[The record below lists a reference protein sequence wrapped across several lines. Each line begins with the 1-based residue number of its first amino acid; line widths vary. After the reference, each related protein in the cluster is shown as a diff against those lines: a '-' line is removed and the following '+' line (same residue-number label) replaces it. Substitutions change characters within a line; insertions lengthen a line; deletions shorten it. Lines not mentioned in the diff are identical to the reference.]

1 MHNLKGEG
9 IMKLK
14 IFLSTIIVLAF
25 LGVADSSYALYQHY
39 APPETSS
46 CDVNETI
53 SCTAINQSDYSVL
66 LGMPVAGLG
75 MAGYALISALAVA
88 MMVQFRKLLAGWL
101 LLAVTIVALIFSL
114 WLTWIEVFIL
124 KAVCPLC
131 VLSLLAITAITV
143 LALLVSLLSRRET
156 VDA

>member
-1 MHNLKGEG
+1 M
-9 IMKLK
+9 
-14 IFLSTIIVLAF
+14 LAF

-75 MAGYALISALAVA
+75 MAGYALISAPPAPSW
-88 MMVQFRKLLAGWL
+88 REPGR
-101 LLAVTIVALIFSL
+101 
-114 WLTWIEVFIL
+114 IL
-124 KAVCPLC
+124 RSGFWPSTCWPAPRN
-131 VLSLLAITAITV
+131 LSLPPNWPGSW
-143 LALLVSLLSRRET
+143 VSRP
-156 VDA
+156 

>member
-1 MHNLKGEG
+1 
-9 IMKLK
+9 MKLK

-53 SCTAINQSDYSVL
+53 SCTAINQSEYSVL

-75 MAGYALISALAVA
+75 MAGYALIAALAVT
-88 MMVQFRKLLAGWL
+88 MMAQFHKLQDGWL
-101 LLAVTIVALIFSL
+101 LLTVTIVALAFSL
-114 WLTWIEVFIL
+114 WLTWIEIFIL

-131 VLSLLAITAITV
+131 VMSLLMITTITV
-143 LALLVSLLSRRET
+143 LALLVVLLNRGEA